1 MDNKTDLDKLMYL
14 LGQENAV
21 EELNHST
28 EPHEFSCKYKSEK
41 MKIIK
46 NQDYM
51 ENDNNT
57 DSIKSVNKKGK
68 RIMKKKT
75 IVLIAAITATLAL
88 SITAYGAARE
98 YLFTTS
104 KNEETG
110 TLTYNF
116 EEKAPITKIPVIK
129 ITPGYIPEGYIE
141 KDHTPGKYHP
151 NGDFSLGGISIFQSY
166 CLDGSEEPYVSS
178 VEETT
183 INSVKAH
190 IITREGLDYNQV
202 IKLFYEDGQ
211 IIDIMAADSVPF
223 DEVKKVA
230 ENIKYEVISGEFID
244 LEVNAAN
251 EIKVIPE
258 YIPKGYMEYNNSG
271 KYYTKENPNIADIF
285 MCSFYEQDD
294 DEDELSNDPTISNV
308 EETTIGGVKAKI
320 YKGSETADFNY
331 MINLFYEENK
341 QIAMIVCSNA
351 ISLDELKKIA
361 ENLKFQLIPLQNIT
375 PPVITADNIFNIDE
389 EKAGRDDGPQFGLH
403 EDRSDKPNYTV
414 NKIEVL
420 EKLPELDKNYF
431 CDYNQYLEFINEDGT
446 LKEHERVNEQK
457 WENNKMNTDTETV
470 GMKFVS
476 VTLTMRNPFEKE
488 LKDINI
494 YPRVYSMKETSN
506 GTFEMLNDYWGCEL
520 SVDKAPFYF
529 DQSDYEGKHF
539 YFCDF
544 APNETKEVHLVYA
557 VDEDQIDNAY
567 IHFNQSGDS
576 AIIGNYIKVTK

>member
-21 EELNHST
+21 EELNRTT
-28 EPHEFSCKYKSEK
+28 ESHEFSEKYKSER
-41 MKIIK
+41 MKIIN
-46 NQDYM
+46 NQDSFQ
-51 ENDNNT
+51 
-57 DSIKSVNKKGK
+57 SINKKRK
-68 RIMKKKT
+68 KIMKKKI
-75 IVLIAAITATLAL
+75 IVLIAAITATLAI
-88 SITAYGAARE
+88 SATAYGTVRQ

-104 KNEETG
+104 RNEETG

-116 EEKAPITKIPVIK
+116 EEEAPITKIPVIK

-141 KDHTPGKYHP
+141 KEHTPGKYHP

-178 VEETT
+178 VEETI
-183 INSVKAH
+183 INGIKAH
-190 IITREGLDYNQV
+190 IITREGLEYNHV

-230 ENIKYEVISGEFID
+230 ENIKYEVIPGEFID
-244 LEVNAAN
+244 IGTYSEEN
-251 EIKVIPE
+251 EIKVIPG

-271 KYYTKENPNIADIF
+271 RYYTKENPNVADIF
-285 MCSFYEQDD
+285 MCSSYERDD
-294 DEDELSNDPTISNV
+294 HEGELSNDPTISNV

-375 PPVITADNIFNIDE
+375 PPVITADNIFNIGE

-403 EDRSDKPNYTV
+403 DDRSDKPNYTV

-420 EKLPELDKNYF
+420 DKLPELDKNYF

-446 LKEHERVNEQK
+446 LKDYERVNEQK
-457 WENNKMNTDTETV
+457 WENNKMNTITETV
-470 GMKFVS
+470 GRMYVY
-476 VTLTMRNPFEKE
+476 VTLTMKNPFNKE

-494 YPRVYSMKETSN
+494 YPRVYSLSKTSDN
-506 GTFEMLNDYWGCEL
+506 TFEKFYLFGEGKVQTDG
-520 SVDKAPFYF
+520 APFYF
-529 DQSDYEGKHF
+529 DQSDYAGGHF